1 MRELD
6 FNGVYRLRPNGEPE
20 LLVRDQSRPNG
31 IAFSPD
37 EQTLYVATS
46 DAANMSW
53 MAYDLDMS
61 GASSARVFYDANDQT
76 APGAA
81 DGMKVDTEGHLY
93 VAGATGIWVFEPS
106 GTLLGVIATPELPT
120 NCAWGDD
127 DRKTLYITART
138 SLFRIRVNVPGLGV
152 GGV

>member
-46 DAANMSW
+46 DAANISW

-81 DGMKVDTEGHLY
+81 DGMKVDT
-93 VAGATGIWVFEPS
+93 ARNIFATGSGGVWVFDPDGS
-106 GTLLGVIATPELPT
+106 NLGTIRPGEVAA
-120 NCAWGDD
+120 NVGWGKDG
-127 DRKTLYITART
+127 RTLYMTSST
-138 SLFRIRVNVPGLGV
+138 SLYRIRLKRRDIIPGS
-152 GGV
+152 